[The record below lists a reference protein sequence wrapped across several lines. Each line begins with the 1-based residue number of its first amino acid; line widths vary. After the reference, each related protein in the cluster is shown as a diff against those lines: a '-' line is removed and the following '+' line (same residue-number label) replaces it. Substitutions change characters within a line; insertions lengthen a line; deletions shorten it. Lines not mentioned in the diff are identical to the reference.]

1 MVCSFEKKKRE
12 SARKGS
18 MDFLSYLFIFSFAA
32 SSVQQSL
39 GMLLNPI
46 FSPLVQSQ
54 NNSDS
59 TSLSSNKRRYT
70 DNSNESS
77 CSSSVNAATLTKS
90 QFPPS
95 LLSVASD
102 VAHAFA
108 NQLASVANNSTSSAT
123 SAIVASTASAASG
136 GKSQISTC
144 HLCGKK
150 FQSNDYLQLH
160 LMNKHQISTDL
171 QTLESLEQRNKS
183 SNLIKSSNGSL
194 NSSTVKK
201 IKLETNETPSTST
214 TATSVKV
221 STPSTA
227 SDSMAASA
235 TGSAV
240 IPGIVDTY
248 FAAKMADRVSCNICH
263 KVN

>member
-1 MVCSFEKKKRE
+1 
-12 SARKGS
+12 
-18 MDFLSYLFIFSFAA
+18 
-32 SSVQQSL
+32 
-39 GMLLNPI
+39 MLLNPI

-54 NNSDS
+54 NNSES
-59 TSLSSNKRRYT
+59 TGLSSNKRRYT

-77 CSSSVNAATLTKS
+77 SSSSMNTAALSKS

-123 SAIVASTASAASG
+123 SAIVSGTTPSTSSIG

-150 FQSNDYLQLH
+150 FQSNEYLQLH
-160 LMNKHQISTDL
+160 LSNKHQISTDI
-171 QTLESLEQRNKS
+171 QTLESFEQRNRS
-183 SNLIKSSNGSL
+183 SNLIKSTNGSL

-201 IKLETNETPSTST
+201 IKLETNETPSTT
-214 TATSVKV
+214 LIKTSVLSPV
-221 STPSTA
+221 DSISSST
-227 SDSMAASA
+227 
-235 TGSAV
+235 V

-248 FAAKMADRVSCNICH
+248 FAAKMADRVSCDICH
-263 KVN
+263 KVNFHFHFN